1 MTAAHDQYA
10 MGRTRR
16 EYARLARQ
24 GEIMKPM
31 TRRLFTEAGIQP
43 GMRVLDL
50 GSGAGDVCMLLAEL
64 VGPSGKVIGLDL
76 DDQALQHA
84 RERATAAG
92 FTNITFTHSD
102 FTHYV
107 PDAPLD
113 AIVGRLVLMYQADP
127 AEALSKLTHH
137 LRPGG
142 IVAFIE
148 PWFQSPPGPDSTIKK
163 SITCVVETLRRSGAH
178 VDLGPRIHRVFQSAG
193 LPLPNMRFEAVMDPR
208 PDSPIYDY
216 IAETVANILPK
227 AIEYGIPGA
236 TEIDVTTIAS
246 AIRAEMNAVG
256 YAMLTSPMICAW
268 CVKTA

>member
-10 MGRTRR
+10 LGRTQQ
-16 EYARLARQ
+16 EYSRLARQ

-84 RERATAAG
+84 HERAAAAG
-92 FTNITFTHSD
+92 FNNITFTHSD

-107 PDAPLD
+107 PDVPLD
-113 AIVGRLVLMYQADP
+113 AIVGRLVLMYQVDP
-127 AEALSKLTHH
+127 AEALSKLTRH

-163 SITCVVETLRRSGAH
+163 SISCVVETLRRSGAH
-178 VDLGPRIHRVFQSAG
+178 VDLGPRIHRVFESAG
-193 LPLPNMRFEAVMDPR
+193 LPLPTMRFEAVMDPR

-236 TEIDVTTIAS
+236 SEIDVAS
-246 AIRAEMNAVG
+246 ISARLRAEMSTVG